1 MPRTPAA
8 ACLPRTALQ
17 QGRRDHNQIE
27 CLLADEKPGVDTPCG
42 QDVEKKSADERGD
55 RETRSFFL

>member
-1 MPRTPAA
+1 
-8 ACLPRTALQ
+8 LPSSNSIP

-42 QDVEKKSADERGD
+42 QDVEKNPPTKRGD
-55 RETRSFFL
+55 REIALVLS